1 VRLNI
6 EAVGEGAVK
15 VAEFR
20 EFVSMRSSVEA
31 GDPPEGAEEIAD
43 GEPSAENQAKVR
55 REQVSTTA
63 FHEMEHQSKVT
74 GGGRVRVWVGVRA
87 RCGIGRGVG
96 APGCD
101 LDPGHRC
108 CVGKSL
114 GLRSSI
120 APPLPTYLK
129 LAKCTVVEV
138 IDSHATYIT
147 SP

>member
-74 GGGRVRVWVGVRA
+74 GGVGL
-87 RCGIGRGVG
+87 GFG
-96 APGCD
+96 
-101 LDPGHRC
+101 LE
-108 CVGKSL
+108 L
-114 GLRSSI
+114 GLGV
-120 APPLPTYLK
+120 ALGGA
-129 LAKCTVVEV
+129 LALLGVTWTLGTGVAWENL
-138 IDSHATYIT
+138 SA
-147 SP
+147 